1 MSNMEDLA
9 ASLGI
14 NLVSET
20 PSAPAPEQSTEPI
33 VGEVENPEVE
43 ETAPVEETDVLE
55 NNETSTSESE
65 EVATETASVEQ
76 GDDVIASEPVAE
88 STETEDES
96 NTGSVEFTEDSVLK
110 AVAEMAGLD
119 ELSKDDLLNLFT
131 YEEPVVNDLDPSVK
145 AIQDFI
151 SETGKTVED
160 WFNYQS
166 FNPSE
171 MDDMTVML
179 TDLKQN
185 YPDLSNEDA
194 QLLLG
199 AKYKQNEDEY
209 SENDI
214 RLGKLQLKMDATNS
228 RKELEKVRQQY
239 AAPARKAD
247 DATAFAEADVEPIID
262 DQWIANMSKTVDSM
276 ETLKFNVGDKDF
288 TFGLKSDY
296 RSNLK
301 KANADLENYFV
312 QYVDDKGDWDYNKL
326 STHRA
331 VVDNIDAIVKSVY
344 QQGLSDGQGTVVKD
358 VVNPSSTAPSSASVN
373 SPSAE
378 DKVRQQIL
386 NALQG
391 SDDTLRI
398 RF

>member
-1 MSNMEDLA
+1 MEDLA

-14 NLVSET
+14 NLVSGE
-20 PSAPAPEQSTEPI
+20 PSTPAPEQSTEPF
-33 VGEVENPEVE
+33 VGETENPSLD

-76 GDDVIASEPVAE
+76 GDTSVASEPVAE
-88 STETEDES
+88 PTKTEDES
-96 NTGSVEFTEDSVLK
+96 NTGSFEYSEDSVLK
-110 AVAEMAGLD
+110 AVAEMAGLS
-119 ELSKDDLLNLFT
+119 ELSKDDLMNLFT
-131 YEEPVVNDLDPSVK
+131 YEEPVVSDLDPSVK

-239 AAPARKAD
+239 AAPVRKAD

-331 VVDNIDAIVKSVY
+331 VVDNIDEIVKSVY